1 MLVFAPE
8 RVEAGMRQL
17 DFFYF
22 FGSGYAYLSV
32 LRISDVAAK
41 AGVTVNWRPFNVRPL
56 MRENNVMLRDEA
68 QKVRYMW
75 RDVERRAAQH
85 GLAFVKPPVWPT
97 EPDLLASRVAM
108 VAAEEGWVQTYSVA
122 SFRAWYLDGL
132 PLGTTESLGVILPR
146 VGQDPARV
154 LALAERPEATA
165 RLEAETEAARKLG
178 AFGSPTF
185 VAGGELFWGDD
196 RLEEA
201 VAWAAGKHPLQGG

>member
-1 MLVFAPE
+1 
-8 RVEAGMRQL
+8 MRPL

-32 LRISDVAAK
+32 LRIDALASQ
-41 AGVTVNWRPFNVRPL
+41 AGVTVRWRPFNVRPL

-68 QKVRYMW
+68 QKVRYLW
-75 RDVERRAAQH
+75 RDIERRAAQH
-85 GLAFVKPPVWPT
+85 GLPFVKPPVWPT

-108 VAAEEGWVQTYSVA
+108 VAAEEGWVEPYSVE

-132 PLGTTESLGVILPR
+132 PLGTETSLAVILPR
-146 VGQDPARV
+146 INQDPDRV
-154 LALAERPEATA
+154 LALAARPAASA

-185 VAGGELFWGDD
+185 AVGDELFWGDD

-201 VAWAAGKHPLQGG
+201 VAWAAGRHPAQAG

>member
-1 MLVFAPE
+1 MA
-8 RVEAGMRQL
+8 QL

-32 LRISDVAAK
+32 LRIAGLAAQE
-41 AGVTVNWRPFNVRPL
+41 GVRVNWRPFNVRPL

-68 QKVRYMW
+68 QKVRYLW
-75 RDVERRAAQH
+75 RDIERRAAFH
-85 GLAFVKPPVWPT
+85 GLPFVKPPIWPT

-108 VAAEEGWVQTYSVA
+108 VAAEEGWVEPYTVE
-122 SFRAWYLDGL
+122 SFRAWYLEGL
-132 PLGTTESLGVILPR
+132 PLGTPESLGAILPR

-154 LALAERPEATA
+154 LPLAALPEASA
-165 RLEAETEAARKLG
+165 RLEAETEAARRLG

-185 VAGGELFWGDD
+185 AVGEELFWGDD

-201 VAWAAGKHPLQGG
+201 VAWAAGRHPAQA

>member
-1 MLVFAPE
+1 MGA
-8 RVEAGMRQL
+8 AMGQL

-32 LRISDVAAK
+32 LRIADVAAK

-75 RDVERRAAQH
+75 RDIERRAAQH
-85 GLAFVKPPVWPT
+85 GLPFVRPPIWPT

-108 VAAEEGWVQTYSVA
+108 VAAAEGWVEPYSVE
-122 SFRAWYLDGL
+122 SFRAWYLDGQ
-132 PLGTTESLGVILPR
+132 PLGTVDSLVRILAR
-146 VGQDPARV
+146 VGQNPDRV
-154 LALAERPEATA
+154 LALSGRPEAA
-165 RLEAETEAARKLG
+165 AKLDAETEAARKLG

-185 VAGGELFWGDD
+185 VVGDELFWGDD
-196 RLEEA
+196 RLDEA
-201 VAWAAGKHPLQGG
+201 VAWAAGQHPAQG

>member
-1 MLVFAPE
+1 MA
-8 RVEAGMRQL
+8 RL

-22 FGSGYAYLSV
+22 FGSVYSYLSV
-32 LRISDVAAK
+32 LRISDMAK
-41 AGVTVNWRPFNVRPL
+41 AAGVTVNWRPINVRPL

-75 RDVERRAAQH
+75 RDVERRAATH
-85 GLAFVKPPVWPT
+85 GLPFAKPPIWPT

-108 VAAEEGWVQTYSVA
+108 VAAEESWIAAYSVE
-122 SFRAWYLDGL
+122 SFRSWFLEGL
-132 PLGTTESLGVILPR
+132 PLGTSESLAHILPR
-146 VGQDPARV
+146 VGQDLTRV
-154 LALAERPEATA
+154 LALADRPEASA

-185 VAGGELFWGDD
+185 AVGTAIFWGDD

-201 VAWAAGKHPLQGG
+201 VQWASGHHPLQARA

>member
-1 MLVFAPE
+1 MG
-8 RVEAGMRQL
+8 RL

-32 LRISDVAAK
+32 LRIGELADK
-41 AGVTVNWRPFNVRPL
+41 AGVKVTWRPFNVRPL

-68 QKVRYMW
+68 QKVRYLW
-75 RDVERRAAQH
+75 RDIERRAALH
-85 GLAFVKPPVWPT
+85 GLPYVKPPIWPT

-108 VAAEEGWVQTYSVA
+108 LACKEGWIEPYTLE
-122 SFRAWYLDGL
+122 SFRAWYLEGL
-132 PLGTTESLGVILPR
+132 PLGTVESLGQILPR
-146 VGQDPARV
+146 VGQQTPRV
-154 LALAERPEATA
+154 LALADRPEASA

-185 VAGGELFWGDD
+185 VAGDELFWGDD

-201 VAWAAGKHPLQGG
+201 LDWAAGRHPAQMG

>member
-1 MLVFAPE
+1 ME
-8 RVEAGMRQL
+8 REVAMGRL

-32 LRISDVAAK
+32 LRIAGLAEK
-41 AGVTVNWRPFNVRPL
+41 AGVTVRWRPFNVRPL

-68 QKVRYMW
+68 QKVRYLW
-75 RDVERRAAQH
+75 RDIERRAALH
-85 GLAFVKPPVWPT
+85 GLPFVKPPLWPT

-108 VAAEEGWVQTYSVA
+108 VAAEEGWVEPYTVE
-122 SFRAWYLDGL
+122 SFRAWYLEGQ
-132 PLGTTESLGVILPR
+132 PLGTAESLRLILPR
-146 VGQDPARV
+146 VGQDGARV
-154 LALAERPEATA
+154 LALANRPEATA

-185 VAGGELFWGDD
+185 VAGEELFWGDD

-201 VAWAAGKHPLQGG
+201 LDWAAGRHPLQGR

>member
-1 MLVFAPE
+1 MGA
-8 RVEAGMRQL
+8 AMGQL

-32 LRISDVAAK
+32 LRIADVAAE

-75 RDVERRAAQH
+75 RDIERRAAQH
-85 GLAFVKPPVWPT
+85 GLPFVRPPIWPT

-108 VAAEEGWVQTYSVA
+108 VAAAEGWVEPYTVE
-122 SFRAWYLDGL
+122 SFRAWYLDGQ
-132 PLGTTESLGVILPR
+132 PLGTVDSLFRILAR
-146 VGQDPARV
+146 VGQNPDRV
-154 LALAERPEATA
+154 LALSGRPEAA
-165 RLEAETEAARKLG
+165 AKLDAETEAARKLG

-185 VAGGELFWGDD
+185 VVGDELFWGDD
-196 RLEEA
+196 RLDEA
-201 VAWAAGKHPLQGG
+201 VAWAAGQHPAQG

>member
-1 MLVFAPE
+1 MA
-8 RVEAGMRQL
+8 RL

-32 LRISDVAAK
+32 LRIAALAEE
-41 AGVTVNWRPFNVRPL
+41 AGVAVRWRPFNVRPL

-68 QKVRYMW
+68 QKVRYLW
-75 RDVERRAAQH
+75 RDIERRAAFH
-85 GLAFVKPPVWPT
+85 GLPFVKPPIWPT

-108 VAAEEGWVQTYSVA
+108 VAAEEGWVEPYSVE
-122 SFRAWYLDGL
+122 SFRAWYLEGL
-132 PLGTTESLGVILPR
+132 PLGTAESLQTILPR

-154 LALAERPEATA
+154 LALAAGSKAAT
-165 RLEAETEAARKLG
+165 RLEDETEAARKLG

-185 VAGGELFWGDD
+185 AVGDELFWGDD

-201 VAWAAGKHPLQGG
+201 IAWAARRHPAQAR

>member
-1 MLVFAPE
+1 MLGQVGLGA
-8 RVEAGMRQL
+8 AMAQL

-32 LRISDVAAK
+32 LRISDLAAK
-41 AGVTVNWRPFNVRPL
+41 AGVAVNWRPFNVRPL

-68 QKVRYMW
+68 QKVRYLW
-75 RDVERRAAQH
+75 RDIERRAAQH
-85 GLAFVKPPVWPT
+85 GLPFVKPPIWPT

-108 VAAEEGWVQTYSVA
+108 VAAKEGWVEPYTVE

-132 PLGTTESLGVILPR
+132 PLGTQDSLAVILPR
-146 VGQDPARV
+146 VGQDPDRV
-154 LALAERPEATA
+154 LALAAGPEASA

-185 VAGGELFWGDD
+185 AVGDELFWGDD

-201 VAWAAGKHPLQGG
+201 VAWAAGRHPAQAG

>member
-1 MLVFAPE
+1 MGVAMG
-8 RVEAGMRQL
+8 RL

-32 LRISDVAAK
+32 LRIADLAEK
-41 AGVTVNWRPFNVRPL
+41 AGVRVQWRPFNVRPL

-68 QKVRYMW
+68 QKVRYLW
-75 RDVERRAAQH
+75 RDIERRAALH
-85 GLAFVKPPVWPT
+85 GLPFVKPPIWPT

-108 VAAEEGWVQTYSVA
+108 VAAAEGWVELYTVE
-122 SFRAWYLDGL
+122 SFRAWYLEGL
-132 PLGTTESLGVILPR
+132 PLGTVESLGLILPR
-146 VGQDPARV
+146 VSQDPARV
-154 LALAERPEATA
+154 LALAEQPEAMA

-201 VAWAAGKHPLQGG
+201 VDWAAGRHPAQVG

>member
-1 MLVFAPE
+1 M
-8 RVEAGMRQL
+8 GQL

-32 LRISDVAAK
+32 LRIAELAAQE
-41 AGVTVNWRPFNVRPL
+41 GVRVNWRPFNVRPL

-68 QKVRYMW
+68 QKVRYLW
-75 RDVERRAAQH
+75 RDIERRAALH
-85 GLAFVKPPVWPT
+85 DLPFVKPPIWPT

-108 VAAEEGWVQTYSVA
+108 VSAEEGWVEPYTVE
-122 SFRAWYLDGL
+122 SFRAWYLEGL
-132 PLGTTESLGVILPR
+132 PLGTEESLGAILPR
-146 VGQDPARV
+146 VGQELDRV
-154 LALAERPEATA
+154 LAKAAEPAASA

-185 VAGGELFWGDD
+185 AVDEELFWGDD

-201 VAWAAGKHPLQGG
+201 VAWAAGRHPAQG

>member
-1 MLVFAPE
+1 M
-8 RVEAGMRQL
+8 AGL

-32 LRISDVAAK
+32 LRIGALAQQSGVA
-41 AGVTVNWRPFNVRPL
+41 VRWRPFNVRPL

-68 QKVRYMW
+68 QKVRYLW
-75 RDVERRAAQH
+75 RDIERRAALH
-85 GLAFVKPPVWPT
+85 GLPYVRPPIWPT

-108 VAAEEGWVQTYSVA
+108 VAAAEGWVEPYSVE

-132 PLGTTESLGVILPR
+132 PLGTRESLETILPR
-146 VGQDPARV
+146 VGQDAARV
-154 LALAERPEATA
+154 LALADRPEAAA
-165 RLEAETEAARKLG
+165 RLEAETGAARQLG

-185 VAGGELFWGDD
+185 AAGGEVFWGDD

-201 VAWAAGKHPLQGG
+201 LAWAAGHHPAQRR

>member
-1 MLVFAPE
+1 
-8 RVEAGMRQL
+8 MRTL

-32 LRISDVAAK
+32 LRIDALASQ
-41 AGVTVNWRPFNVRPL
+41 AGVTVRWRPFNVRPL

-68 QKVRYMW
+68 QKVRYLW
-75 RDVERRAAQH
+75 RDIERRAAQH
-85 GLAFVKPPVWPT
+85 GLPFVKPPLWPT

-108 VAAEEGWVQTYSVA
+108 VAAEEGWVQPYTVE

-132 PLGTTESLGVILPR
+132 PLGTEGSLAAILPK
-146 VGQDPARV
+146 VGQDPDRV
-154 LALAERPEATA
+154 LALAARPEASA
-165 RLEAETEAARKLG
+165 RLETETEAARKLG

-185 VAGGELFWGDD
+185 AVGDELFWGDD

-201 VAWAAGKHPLQGG
+201 VAWAAGRHPAQAG

>member
-1 MLVFAPE
+1 MGRF
-8 RVEAGMRQL
+8 

-32 LRISDVAAK
+32 LRIAGLAER
-41 AGVTVNWRPFNVRPL
+41 AGVTVRWRPFNVRPL

-68 QKVRYMW
+68 QKVRYLW
-75 RDVERRAAQH
+75 RDIERRAALH
-85 GLAFVKPPVWPT
+85 GLPFVKPPPWPT

-108 VAAEEGWVQTYSVA
+108 VAAEEGWVEPYTVE
-122 SFRAWYLDGL
+122 SFRAWYLEGQ
-132 PLGTTESLGVILPR
+132 PLGTTDSLRRILPG
-146 VGQDPARV
+146 VGQDAARV
-154 LALAERPEATA
+154 LALAGQPAAMA

-185 VAGGELFWGDD
+185 AVGDELFWGDD

-201 VAWAAGKHPLQGG
+201 LDWAAGRHPAQAGRDRSGQVRGA

>member
-1 MLVFAPE
+1 MG
-8 RVEAGMRQL
+8 RL

-32 LRISDVAAK
+32 LRIADLAAG

-68 QKVRYMW
+68 KKVRYLW
-75 RDVERRAAQH
+75 RDIERRAAH
-85 GLAFVKPPVWPT
+85 HALPFVKPLWPT

-108 VAAEEGWVQTYSVA
+108 VAAGEGWVVPYTVE
-122 SFRAWYLDGL
+122 SFRAWYLEGL
-132 PLGTTESLGVILPR
+132 PLGTPESLGAILPR
-146 VGQDPARV
+146 IGQDRDRV
-154 LALAERPEATA
+154 LVLANRPEAVA

-185 VAGGELFWGDD
+185 AVGDEIFWGDD

-201 VAWAAGKHPLQGG
+201 VDWAAGRHPAQTRRT